1 MEHYNSKDTD
11 SHPPIIH
18 PPYKSSTTRSPRK
31 EPIIVPQTITETT
44 GPQFDQRS
52 LSENSN
58 DLTKNGRINGEP
70 IGERLIIAGRVLDEN
85 GAPVSKSM
93 VEIWQANA
101 AGRYVDRQDEH
112 NAPIDPNFLGS
123 GRTLTDKDGWYRF
136 TTIRPGAYPW
146 GNHPNAWRP
155 QHIHFSLFG
164 PNIMT
169 RLVTQMYFEGDPLIA
184 FDPIYQGPPEAR
196 RNRMVANFSMELTEE
211 FYALAYRWDIVL
223 RGPNATLF
231 ED

>member
-1 MEHYNSKDTD
+1 PS
-11 SHPPIIH
+11 
-18 PPYKSSTTRSPRK
+18 K

>member
-18 PPYKSSTTRSPRK
+18 PPYKSSTTRSPSK

-123 GRTLTDKDGWYRF
+123 GRTLTDKNGWYRF

>member
-18 PPYKSSTTRSPRK
+18 PPYKSSTTRSPSK